1 MAIDFDHK
9 ATNAALDMTE
19 FFVENEDISEVPQ
32 FFIEEETV
40 AEVPHFYIEVE
51 EPKPEHQQSKTEEA
65 KGRKR

>member
-40 AEVPHFYIEVE
+40 SEVPHLYIEDE
-51 EPKPEHQQSKTEEA
+51 GPKPEHPKQTTEDA